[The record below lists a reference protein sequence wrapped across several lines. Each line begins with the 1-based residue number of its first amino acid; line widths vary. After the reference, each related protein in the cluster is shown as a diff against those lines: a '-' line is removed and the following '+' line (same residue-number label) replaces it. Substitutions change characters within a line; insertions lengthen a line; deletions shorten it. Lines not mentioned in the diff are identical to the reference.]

1 MKSAE
6 IDEQPA
12 TKCSLN
18 EQKQQPG
25 AASASHVC
33 PPSEGE
39 REERWTGGTCVFYI
53 GIAISGFG
61 EVGIHP
67 WRGKNLF
74 LRETCKNAIK
84 INAIFFSRLR
94 TLRNALLTDKN
105 FPNNLEFLNRIQKGQ
120 LIKRNEMINLN
131 EMR

>member
-39 REERWTGGTCVFYI
+39 REERWTSGKCVF
-53 GIAISGFG
+53 ISESQFPVSGKW
-61 EVGIHP
+61 VST
-67 WRGKNLF
+67 RGGV
-74 LRETCKNAIK
+74 K
-84 INAIFFSRLR
+84 IYFCV
-94 TLRNALLTDKN
+94 
-105 FPNNLEFLNRIQKGQ
+105 
-120 LIKRNEMINLN
+120 KRAKMQ
-131 EMR
+131 